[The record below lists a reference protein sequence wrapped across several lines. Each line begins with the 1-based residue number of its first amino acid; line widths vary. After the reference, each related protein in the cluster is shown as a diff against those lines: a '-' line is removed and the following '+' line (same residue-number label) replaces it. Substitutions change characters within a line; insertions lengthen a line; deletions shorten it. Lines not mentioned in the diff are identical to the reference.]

1 MKKRAFLVSVFVAFL
16 LVAVSAANA
25 ANAGD
30 YSLTFSTR
38 VLSRY
43 VSSSSGAVFS
53 DRPVSQSEMF
63 VTMPNKG
70 LWFHVWLSKG
80 LGDTDFNYNYSNEVD
95 YGVGWTGKL
104 KEAKVTIGIYYYDM
118 IKTFQMPSGDIYS
131 PFLEI
136 SKDFSLASGKHTFAP
151 YGRFEYFLPVDRD
164 KWSGTRTFSHVGL
177 RHIWKI
183 SSKWGVSQQAR
194 GIYDSGGLGGAE
206 HTILGMYSLA
216 VNWCVAESLTV
227 NPLAYTFSTPLS
239 AVSDGRAPQNIIG
252 MGISYV
258 FK

>member
-1 MKKRAFLVSVFVAFL
+1 MKRVFLVFVVFF
-16 LVAVSAANA
+16 LVAVPVA

-30 YSLTFSTR
+30 YSLTFATG

-43 VSSSSGAVFS
+43 VSSCSGAVFS
-53 DRPVSQSEMF
+53 DRPVSQSEVF
-63 VTMPNKG
+63 VTTPKG

-95 YGVGWTGKL
+95 YGIGWKGKL
-104 KEAKVTIGIYYYDM
+104 KEVDMTIGIYYYDM
-118 IKTFQMPSGDIYS
+118 IKTFQMPNGDIYS

-151 YGRFEYFLPVDRD
+151 YGRFEYFLPMDKD
-164 KWSGTRTFSHVGL
+164 KWSSGTRTFSHVGL

-183 SSKWGVSQQAR
+183 SSKWSISQKAR
-194 GIYDSGGLGGAE
+194 GIYDGGGLGGAE

-216 VNWCVAESLTV
+216 VNWCVAENLTV
-227 NPLAYTFSTPLS
+227 NPLVYTFSTPLS
-239 AVSDGRAPQNIIG
+239 VVGDGRAPQNIIG
-252 MGISYV
+252 VGIAYV